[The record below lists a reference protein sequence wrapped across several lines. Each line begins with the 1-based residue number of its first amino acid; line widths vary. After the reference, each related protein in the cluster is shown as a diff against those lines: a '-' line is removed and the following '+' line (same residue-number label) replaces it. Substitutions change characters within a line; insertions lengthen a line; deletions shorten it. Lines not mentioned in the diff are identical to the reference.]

1 MRKIIL
7 FGGAI
12 AALLLIGS
20 GTWVGIRTSTPAG
33 AVAGSTDN
41 APAMM
46 TGAKDLPTSPYDDCD
61 IVAH

>member
-12 AALLLIGS
+12 AAFLLIGS

-46 TGAKDLPTSPYDDCD
+46 TGAKGLPTSPYGDCD

>member
-1 MRKIIL
+1 MRRIIL

-20 GTWVGIRTSTPAG
+20 GTWVGIRTSTPPG
-33 AVAGSTDN
+33 AVAGSDN

-46 TGAKDLPTSPYDDCD
+46 TGAMGLPTSPYDYYD